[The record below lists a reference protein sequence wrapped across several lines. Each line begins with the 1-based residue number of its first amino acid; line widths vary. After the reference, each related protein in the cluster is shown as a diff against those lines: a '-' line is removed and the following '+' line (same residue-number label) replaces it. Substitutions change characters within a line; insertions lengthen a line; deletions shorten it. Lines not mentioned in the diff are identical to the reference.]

1 MTFILCRN
9 RDCEETGSTRPSNK
23 RFRKDVSGLLIQGI
37 EFLYG
42 CTSVYLSVIKYF
54 LVWGDTY
61 VFQGSFLQLKDFFSL
76 SFQELGID
84 SSLFAGVDLL
94 IAVGSIIM
102 VLGFLGCCGAIK
114 ESRCMLLLV
123 GKKKNI
129 CLPLTDYRYN

>member
-1 MTFILCRN
+1 MVAHQYIYQ
-9 RDCEETGSTRPSNK
+9 
-23 RFRKDVSGLLIQGI
+23 LLNN
-37 EFLYG
+37 
-42 CTSVYLSVIKYF
+42 F
-54 LVWGDTY
+54 LVWGETC
-61 VFQGSFLQLKDFFSL
+61 VFQGCSLQLKDFFSL